1 MSSAWLHS
9 PKSVQ
14 GTCQRVKK
22 KVRVT
27 IFKSFNAFCWKRG
40 KQDSCKTWIQY
51 GNEMPWGSPY
61 GCVANQCL
69 NFPRKLLETSKLYS
83 NILCWCLILGPS
95 YGILWGWTTKP
106 NLGGEPSS
114 LSQLLDFPQFP
125 TEPLVIAT
133 PWTMFFGTTQPQP
146 GPPLQ

>member
-14 GTCQRVKK
+14 GTCQGVKK

-27 IFKSFNAFCWKRG
+27 TFKSFKAFCWKRG
-40 KQDSCKTWIQY
+40 KQDSCKKWIQY

-69 NFPRKLLETSKLYS
+69 NFSWKLLETSKLYS

-95 YGILWGWTTKP
+95 YG
-106 NLGGEPSS
+106 GEPPKQTWGVNHVLYQKNLISPN
-114 LSQLLDFPQFP
+114 FHG
-125 TEPLVIAT
+125 TIGYCYA
-133 PWTMFFGTTQPQP
+133 WTMFCGTTKPQP